1 MRWQSFRSASSFHL
15 ILYISLHTVYD
26 CTCFY
31 DITPGP
37 HNITNYPSP
46 SFADPPWLR
55 LLRHLPKAAC
65 FTLSR
70 ASLPGNQRQSS
81 NRRTPSLAV
90 PLRQRGSQPLMR
102 VLSANAARCQLPNIR
117 DVIFR
122 APTNPSLSVDVTANN
137 LVANVSPAVL
147 LSAASTTSI
156 ANA

>member
-1 MRWQSFRSASSFHL
+1 
-15 ILYISLHTVYD
+15 
-26 CTCFY
+26 
-31 DITPGP
+31 
-37 HNITNYPSP
+37 
-46 SFADPPWLR
+46 
-55 LLRHLPKAAC
+55 
-65 FTLSR
+65 
-70 ASLPGNQRQSS
+70 
-81 NRRTPSLAV
+81 
-90 PLRQRGSQPLMR
+90 MR